1 MAKIRGQI
9 IKGGRTTFDQMYQKF
24 VDLDPNQLMMGN
36 ANKVWRSLIVYNRN
50 KAGNLKDDTVGKKGK
65 DPAEGQSVKAKRTNR
80 EKAISHGLKITHDD
94 GTISILDGNLPDT
107 GVTKAIEEAN
117 KIRRGKPQNKV
128 IIYNL
133 TASPYQYI
141 ELQNRPPL
149 VDFKGETT
157 WASVKSMGRNTPMYH
172 YTGAE
177 DVLQFNVSWFRT
189 DQAHPDEVINKCR
202 VLEAWSKANGYK
214 AAPPILMIQWG
225 GDSNDNLFDDQLFIL
240 MSATYTLKNFSDTSR
255 AWDSDKKTNSNNLID
270 NKLYPTVA
278 TQELIFRRV
287 SATNLE
293 YADILSTEKFNRTT
307 GIV

>member
-1 MAKIRGQI
+1 MAKIRGQLV
-9 IKGGRTTFDQMYQKF
+9 KGGRTTFDQMYQKF
-24 VDLDPNQLMMGN
+24 VDLDPNQWMMGN
-36 ANKVWRSLIVYNRN
+36 ANKVWRSLIIYNRN
-50 KAGNLKDDTVGKKGK
+50 RSGNLKDDTVGKVGV
-65 DPAEGQSVKAKRTNR
+65 DPAEGKSVKSKRTNR
-80 EKAISHGLKITHDD
+80 EKAISQGVKITHDD
-94 GTISILDGNLPDT
+94 GTVSILDGNLPDT
-107 GVTKAIEEAN
+107 GTTKAVDEAD
-117 KIRRGKPQNKV
+117 KVRRGKPQNKV

-141 ELQNRPPL
+141 ELQNRPQL
-149 VDFKGETT
+149 VDFKGETS

-177 DVLQFNVSWFRT
+177 DVLQFNISWFRT
-189 DQAHPDEVINKCR
+189 DQTHSDEVVNKCR
-202 VLEAWSKANGYK
+202 ILEAWSKANGYK
-214 AAPPILMIQWG
+214 AAPPILRIQWG

-240 MSATYTLKNFSDTSR
+240 ISATYTLKNFSDTSR
-255 AWDSDKKTNSNNLID
+255 AWDSDKKTNSNTLID

-293 YADILSTEKFNRTT
+293 YTDIISTEKFNRTT

>member
-1 MAKIRGQI
+1 MAKIRGQM
-9 IKGGRTTFDQMYQKF
+9 IKDARTTFDQMYQKF
-24 VDLDPNQLMMGN
+24 VDIDPNQWMMGN
-36 ANKVWRSLIVYNRN
+36 ANKVWRSLILYNRN
-50 KAGNLKDDTVGKKGK
+50 KAGNTKDTSVGKVGV
-65 DPAEGQSVKAKRTNR
+65 DPADGQSVKANRDKR
-80 EKAISHGLKITHDD
+80 EKAISQGVEITHED
-94 GTISILDGNLPDT
+94 GTTSILDGKLPESGSAEVIDAT
-107 GVTKAIEEAN
+107 N
-117 KIRRGKPQNKV
+117 KIIGSKPQNKV

-141 ELQNRPPL
+141 ELQVRPQL
-149 VDFKGETT
+149 IDFKGETT
-157 WASVKSMGRNTPMYH
+157 WASIKSMGRNTPMYH

-189 DQAHPDEVINKCR
+189 DPNHPDEVINKCR

-225 GDSNDNLFDDQLFIL
+225 GDSDDSLFEDQLFIL
-240 MSATYTLKNFSDTSR
+240 MSATYTLKNFNDTSR
-255 AWDSDKKTNSNNLID
+255 AWDSDKKTKSNTLIN

-293 YADILSTEKFNRTT
+293 HEDIIPQEKFNRTT